1 DYGGELQLKSTCW
14 GLPAAP
20 PAAPSRYS
28 SVAVPIDSSIRLPG
42 YPELGHTDAVV
53 VLTTLASTEEAAK
66 FVRALLDR
74 RLVACG
80 TILPAARSL
89 YRWEDKLADE
99 TEVVVMLK
107 TRSGAIHGLEKAFKE
122 LHPYK
127 VPELLAVPVTGGLE
141 RYLGWINSE
150 TSLQIV

>member
-1 DYGGELQLKSTCW
+1 M
-14 GLPAAP
+14 
-20 PAAPSRYS
+20 
-28 SVAVPIDSSIRLPG
+28 
-42 YPELGHTDAVV
+42 GHTDAVV
-53 VLTTLASTEEAAK
+53 VLTTLASTDEAAK

-80 TILPAARSL
+80 TIMPPARSL

-141 RYLGWINSE
+141 RYLGWINDE
-150 TSLQIV
+150 TSLTIV

>member
-1 DYGGELQLKSTCW
+1 MGRGALRWSRSPYGCRHPVGGRYKCEIKFLYL
-14 GLPAAP
+14 LP
-20 PAAPSRYS
+20 R
-28 SVAVPIDSSIRLPG
+28 IR
-42 YPELGHTDAVV
+42 ELGHTDAVV
-53 VLTTLASTEEAAK
+53 VLTTLANTDEAVK

-89 YRWEDKLADE
+89 YRWQDKLGDE